1 MYSRVPVHASHLTP
15 QQVSHTRNAYNAHML
30 CITFPAA
37 PLFNGTC
44 GQESVFII
52 DMHIEFSSGGSDAGK
67 LAAPPYIWSQF
78 YVNLY
83 LKECSV
89 VL

>member
-1 MYSRVPVHASHLTP
+1 MPTTLTCCASPFPLLPFLTAPVD
-15 QQVSHTRNAYNAHML
+15 RNQYL
-30 CITFPAA
+30 
-37 PLFNGTC
+37 L
-44 GQESVFII
+44 V

-67 LAAPPYIWSQF
+67 LAVPPYIWSQL